1 MDKVGS
7 LHCKCCVMLKHGD
20 PSSSLHHPRHPGHL
34 FALFGGVQE
43 TLGVSTVTPPV
54 PASTGVDGVDKAVS
68 DLREDHHDIVGL
80 GQRKK
85 SCSLNVAVAQPASLH
100 AAAMEVKMKMTGEL
114 AVRTTVWWE
123 EVSSITLSN
132 VHLSLYLLGMKMKPL
147 SSIPL

>member
-1 MDKVGS
+1 
-7 LHCKCCVMLKHGD
+7 MLKHGY

-85 SCSLNVAVAQPASLH
+85 SCSLNVAVTQPASLH
-100 AAAMEVKMKMTGEL
+100 PTAMEVNMKMTSQL
-114 AVRTTVWWE
+114 AIRTTVQ
-123 EVSSITLSN
+123 
-132 VHLSLYLLGMKMKPL
+132 
-147 SSIPL
+147 